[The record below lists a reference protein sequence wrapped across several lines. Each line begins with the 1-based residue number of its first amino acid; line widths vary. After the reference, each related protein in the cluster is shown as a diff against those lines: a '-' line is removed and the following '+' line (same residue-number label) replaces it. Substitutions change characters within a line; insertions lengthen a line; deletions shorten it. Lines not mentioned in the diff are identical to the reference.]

1 MIQQFLRRC
10 ALFSE
15 LDDEDLTQLLMI
27 GRTRRF
33 PPESMILAEGTLGSA
48 LHVIHTGKVR
58 ISKVVPGVGEEAL
71 AILDPGDV
79 FGEIGFFDGGPAS
92 ASALAHSE
100 CEIFSIPHAEMRALI
115 AARPDLAG
123 RFLWAFGRTLARR
136 LRETNQ
142 KMATLFAISHSS

>member
-1 MIQQFLRRC
+1 MIQQFLRRS
-10 ALFSE
+10 ALFAE
-15 LDDEDLTQLLMI
+15 LDDEDLAQLLMI
-27 GRTRRF
+27 GRVRKF
-33 PPESMILAEGTLGSA
+33 PAESSILAEGTSVSA
-48 LHVIHTGKVR
+48 LYVIQTGKVR

-71 AILDPGDV
+71 AILEAGDV

-92 ASALAHSE
+92 AHALAHSD
-100 CEIFSIPHAEMRALI
+100 CEIFSIPHAEMRELI

-142 KMATLFAISHSS
+142 KMATLFAISHTS